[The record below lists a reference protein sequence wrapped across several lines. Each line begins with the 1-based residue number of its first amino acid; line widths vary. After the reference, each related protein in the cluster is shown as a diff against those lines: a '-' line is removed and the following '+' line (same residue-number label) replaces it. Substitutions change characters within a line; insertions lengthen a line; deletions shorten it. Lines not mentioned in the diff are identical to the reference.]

1 MIYAAIKGGQGR
13 ERRGAKRP
21 PPILSLMFFRIC
33 IQTGSLL
40 PTSKKGPANCFAS
53 SKEITK
59 QIVLNF
65 RLSQLSTCI
74 FRPKYFAFLALDLL
88 NSSPVLL
95 LMSFSVRRSFKM
107 SRIVFPLPSSSSS
120 FVHWTWWPVIEERKD
135 LGLVENNNS
144 KKWAVTSRFDDRKG
158 GIYPRQSV

>member
-1 MIYAAIKGGQGR
+1 MTSLPAKKSFLSCVLFPDFPVTNNLPFFGTQKRNFSFPLALEVGGCAEKPKMLLLFRVRVWVAMIYAAIKGGQGR

-33 IQTGSLL
+33 IQTGSPL

-74 FRPKYFAFLALDLL
+74 FRPKYFAFLA
-88 NSSPVLL
+88 
-95 LMSFSVRRSFKM
+95 
-107 SRIVFPLPSSSSS
+107 
-120 FVHWTWWPVIEERKD
+120 
-135 LGLVENNNS
+135 
-144 KKWAVTSRFDDRKG
+144 FD
-158 GIYPRQSV
+158 